1 MTPTQPVDP
10 ARHPPMMQD
19 DTYVEPHIPEV
30 PVAAATTAME
40 EALAHGSSDVEQPRH
55 AVVNYLLIFY

>member
-30 PVAAATTAME
+30 PVTP
-40 EALAHGSSDVEQPRH
+40 AHAPSNVEQPKH
-55 AVVNYLLIFY
+55 AVVNNVALMFY